1 MNNLEKYTKSELI
14 NKIENLQKQKIK
26 ETPNKISDSKK
37 ESGILEVLKNL

>member
-14 NKIENLQKQKIK
+14 NKIENLQKIK

-37 ESGILEVLKNL
+37 ESGI